1 MTNDEQETLDLQD
14 LLVDETNDVLSDYVS
29 ISLESVSEGTKVS
42 VTTVEDQPATY
53 SSTLIGIT
61 LTDLHCLIDVP
72 AES

>member
-61 LTDLHCLIDVP
+61 LTDLHCLVDVP
-72 AES
+72 TEP

>member
-61 LTDLHCLIDVP
+61 LTDLHCLVDVP
-72 AES
+72 TES